1 MFNWDLDT
9 DLLALLPP
17 WYRDILDYQQI
28 CKTES
33 EQLQRLSDN
42 IVRIDENFYF
52 QTMDEQA
59 VSLWEAIFGILP
71 DMQTET
77 LEFRRERLL
86 IRIKTR
92 SPFTLAFLYQKL
104 DELVGAGNWKV
115 DLDYANYRLD
125 IELNYDRLDKPSVLW
140 DKIAAFLAPVKP
152 AHILLRPAMSSNIVF
167 TESLL
172 QNLFFKSL
180 RLPYRF
186 FNQPNDITLL
196 NGRRSLD
203 GSWKLDSTFRGVVMR
218 SFELYMAWQERQKIE
233 RGALL
238 LPGIVLPNRERSVW
252 SGLSWRGRLTN
263 RIGAGSKSLGLKSNF
278 DGRQTG
284 AMAGGSLTKDTMWRL
299 DGSAS
304 LDGSKKLNAAIIKE
318 MI

>member
-186 FNQPNDITLL
+186 FNQPNDVTLL
-196 NGRRSLD
+196 NGRRRLD
-203 GSWKLDSTFRGVVMR
+203 GSWKLDSAFRGIT
-218 SFELYMAWQERQKIE
+218 SKKLYI
-233 RGALL
+233 
-238 LPGIVLPNRERSVW
+238 I
-252 SGLSWRGRLTN
+252 SGF
-263 RIGAGSKSLGLKSNF
+263 AEKKGSM
-278 DGRQTG
+278 Q
-284 AMAGGSLTKDTMWRL
+284 GSLTRDTMWRL
-299 DGSAS
+299 DGWAR

-318 MI
+318 EL

>member
-52 QTMDEQA
+52 QSMDEQA

-140 DKIAAFLAPVKP
+140 DKIAAFLAPVK
-152 AHILLRPAMSSNIVF
+152 
-167 TESLL
+167 
-172 QNLFFKSL
+172 L

-186 FNQPNDITLL
+186 FNQPNDVTLL
-196 NGRRSLD
+196 NGRRRLD
-203 GSWKLDSTFRGVVMR
+203 GSWKLDSAFRGIT
-218 SFELYMAWQERQKIE
+218 SKKLYI
-233 RGALL
+233 
-238 LPGIVLPNRERSVW
+238 I
-252 SGLSWRGRLTN
+252 SGF
-263 RIGAGSKSLGLKSNF
+263 AEKKGSM
-278 DGRQTG
+278 Q
-284 AMAGGSLTKDTMWRL
+284 GSLTRDTMWRL
-299 DGSAS
+299 DGWAS

-318 MI
+318 EL